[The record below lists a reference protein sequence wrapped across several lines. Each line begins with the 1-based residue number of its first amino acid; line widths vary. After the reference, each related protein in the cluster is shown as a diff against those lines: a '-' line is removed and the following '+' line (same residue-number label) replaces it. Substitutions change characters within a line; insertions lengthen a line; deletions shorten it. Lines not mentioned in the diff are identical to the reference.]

1 VRRVLTSPL
10 LQGLI
15 VQYRLL
21 RRPRRV
27 RVHGVTIAVDPA
39 WPPTILDKLYDGS
52 YECSEAQVLLATLRP
67 SDQYLELGAGIGVL
81 TTIACRIL
89 GDVDVTAVEADPA
102 LAGVAAKTAARNGHR
117 PAIVN
122 AVLTND
128 GASERRFYVCHD
140 FWSSSLLPS
149 SDANEI
155 VVPARPF
162 LAELERTRATYLV
175 VDIEGGEAELL
186 APELPASVRAVCV
199 EVHPDRIGDHAVQ
212 RLITH
217 LIDQGFVLDT
227 RLLCWQVL
235 FFARDAYT
243 RLP

>member
-81 TTIACRIL
+81 MTIACRIL
-89 GDVDVTAVEADPA
+89 GDVNVTGVEADPA
-102 LAGVAAKTAARNGHR
+102 LAQIAAETARRNGYR
-117 PAIVN
+117 PATLN
-122 AVLTND
+122 AVLTNN
-128 GASERRFYVCHD
+128 GVPERRFYVRDD
-140 FWSSSLLPS
+140 FWTSSLLES
-149 SDANEI
+149 TDGREI

-199 EVHPDRIGDHAVQ
+199 EVHPDRIGDDAVQ

-217 LIDQGFVLDT
+217 LINQGFVLDA
-227 RLLCWQVL
+227 RLLGWQVL
-235 FFARDAYT
+235 FFSREAYT